1 MLPSQKTARRRLCPS
16 ARAMPA
22 VVILP
27 LSSPSSPSPP
37 PRPPPSPPRLP
48 PGYDTR
54 PRLPPGYSTRL
65 LTHEEI
71 DEWEEIERE
80 REDREEG
87 YLRME
92 ELDEQDGIGIARWQR
107 KELKHDEAP
116 SLDPTFANVG
126 VSVINHQRSV
136 PVAG

>member
-1 MLPSQKTARRRLCPS
+1 MPVPCLPSS
-16 ARAMPA
+16 
-22 VVILP
+22 LP

-37 PRPPPSPPRLP
+37 PQPPPSPPRLP
-48 PGYDTR
+48 PGYD
-54 PRLPPGYSTRL
+54 TRL

>member
-1 MLPSQKTARRRLCPS
+1 MSLRE
-16 ARAMPA
+16 
-22 VVILP
+22 
-27 LSSPSSPSPP
+27 SSPSPP

-48 PGYDTR
+48 PV
-54 PRLPPGYSTRL
+54 L
-65 LTHEEI
+65 
-71 DEWEEIERE
+71 EWEEIERE
-80 REDREEG
+80 REDREEE